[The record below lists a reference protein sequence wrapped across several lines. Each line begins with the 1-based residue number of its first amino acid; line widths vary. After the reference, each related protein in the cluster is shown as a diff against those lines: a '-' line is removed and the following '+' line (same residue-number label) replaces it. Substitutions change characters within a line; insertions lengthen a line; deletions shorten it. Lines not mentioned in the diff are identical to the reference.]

1 MTIQGVSSGLSAVTR
16 QREAMD
22 RAAEKIAR
30 ATIATTAGPGSPD
43 VSSLDSVS
51 ALVDGTV
58 EQMVAM
64 RMFTAAIK
72 MAQTVNE
79 GVFEAL
85 RVGGYSAAA

>member
-1 MTIQGVSSGLSAVTR
+1 MTIQGVSSGLSGINR

-30 ATIATTAGPGSPD
+30 ATIASSSGAPGTDGASA
-43 VSSLDSVS
+43 DSVN
-51 ALVDGTV
+51 ALVTGTV
-58 EQMVAM
+58 EQMVAT
-64 RMFTAAIK
+64 RMLTAAIK